1 MDVQTYQIML
11 QKYLDNFILPKYE
24 DILSYRMRLVEY
36 KFRDKF
42 LFEIRFF
49 MDGTGESGYNEISDD
64 LVQGLFLLGIN
75 KEVIFDAFFDTEFG

>member
-49 MDGTGESGYNEISDD
+49 MDGTEESGENEISDD